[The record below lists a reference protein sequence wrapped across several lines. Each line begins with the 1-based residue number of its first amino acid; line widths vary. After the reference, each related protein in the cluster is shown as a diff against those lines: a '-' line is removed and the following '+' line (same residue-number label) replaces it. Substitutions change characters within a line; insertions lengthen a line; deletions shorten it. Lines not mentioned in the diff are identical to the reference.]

1 MALIRAPPPVPI
13 PADICRAHLVI
24 PTPAAAAAAAA
35 ANKRKTISS
44 AASSCLL
51 VIECNLRKQQQQQ
64 QQRHT
69 VTTTSS
75 PLHAAEDL
83 AARLGLEMAAAG
95 LEVLFRDREAFGT
108 GDHPPPA
115 SPCRQRRPVRVAYQG
130 VPGSYCQEAAAE
142 AYRFSSHLPFLPC
155 PHMEAA
161 FAALEDGSADRAVV
175 PIENSL
181 DGPIPRNLDLLLRYP
196 EVRIVGELLLPVN
209 HCLLA
214 LPGAP
219 RSALRRVISHPQA
232 LDHCHHRLWALDLGV
247 EEVSSAADAARLVA
261 EGRISDTAVI
271 GSRIA
276 AREFG
281 LQVLEENFQDQG
293 PGGGNVTRFLQLALG
308 ATTTGTVTGKT
319 TVAFSLPSGPSDL
332 FRAMWAFES
341 RGVRVARVDHRPNRS
356 SPVRVVDKAAYLDY
370 VFVLDLEGNESDAH
384 VRTALARLREF
395 AGFVRVLGS
404 YGSTCATRSP
414 KIL

>member
-1 MALIRAPPPVPI
+1 MPTDISRAN
-13 PADICRAHLVI
+13 LVI
-24 PTPAAAAAAAA
+24 LTPAAAA
-35 ANKRKTISS
+35 ANKRRRISS
-44 AASSCLL
+44 SFLL
-51 VIECNLRKQQQQQ
+51 VIKGSLRKQQQ
-64 QQRHT
+64 RPT
-69 VTTTSS
+69 ITTTSS
-75 PLHAAEDL
+75 PLQGAEDL

-95 LEVLFRDREAFGT
+95 LELLFRDRKAFGA
-108 GDHPPPA
+108 GDHPPPP
-115 SPCRQRRPVRVAYQG
+115 SPGRQRRPVRVAYQG

-142 AYRFSSHLPFLPC
+142 AYPSSSHPPFLPC

-161 FAALEDGSADRAVV
+161 FSALEDGSADRAVV

-196 EVRIVGELLLPVN
+196 AVRIVGELLLPVN
-209 HCLLA
+209 HSLLA

-219 RSALRRVISHPQA
+219 RSALRRVVSHPQA
-232 LDHCHHRLWALDLGV
+232 LDHCRHRLQAFDLEV
-247 EEVSSAADAARLVA
+247 EEVSSAADAARFVA

-276 AREFG
+276 AHEFG
-281 LQVLEENFQDQG
+281 LRVLEENIQDQG
-293 PGGGNVTRFLQLALG
+293 PGGGNMTRFLQLALG
-308 ATTTGTVTGKT
+308 ATGTGTGKT

-341 RGVRVARVDHRPNRS
+341 RGVRVTRVDHRPNRS

-370 VFVLDLEGNESDAH
+370 VFVLDLEGAESDDH
-384 VRTALARLREF
+384 VRAALARLREF

-404 YGSTCATRSP
+404 YGCTCATRLRNPSP
-414 KIL
+414 APVTPKNC